1 MSELR
6 ERDFRAALDFVGEV
20 HDTQSREE
28 FRSVLL
34 HGYRSLV
41 PAEHISYNEIEG
53 EGRVAAAIVE
63 PELPAWAYP
72 AWERYAGENPLL
84 QRYLRTR
91 DGRALRFSD
100 VISPQQLHSLPLY
113 EHFYGPLGV
122 DHQIAFVLPSTAE
135 LTIAVAMT
143 RAVADF
149 DERDRKLLELTRPH
163 MIQAYRAA
171 ELRERLASMVG
182 GLRSGLDAEG
192 TAIILLDFDG
202 SVDFASV
209 AAVELAG
216 QAAGASL
223 EEGRPLPQ
231 QLADWVA
238 EGRSSGSIDVGGEAL
253 LLRRFRSGGR
263 VVLLLDD
270 AGRALSL
277 VALSELGL
285 TGREAAVLHG
295 FARGAKPE
303 AVGSSLGI
311 SPRTVAKH
319 MQRVHAKLGV
329 ANRAEAV
336 ATAWAATGSSRI
348 SEPSSSSGVS
358 ATR

>member
-1 MSELR
+1 VSELR

-20 HDTQSREE
+20 HHAQSREE

-34 HGYRSLV
+34 HGYRNLV

-100 VISPQQLHSLPLY
+100 VISPEQLRSLPLY
-113 EHFYGPLGV
+113 ERLYGPLGV
-122 DHQIAFVLPSTAE
+122 DHQIAFILPSTAE
-135 LTIAVAMT
+135 LTIAIAMT
-143 RAVADF
+143 RAKVDF

-171 ELRERLASMVG
+171 ELRERLASTVT
-182 GLRSGLDAEG
+182 GLRSGLNADG
-192 TAIILLDFDG
+192 TAIVLLDPDG
-202 SVDFASV
+202 SVGFAS
-209 AAVELAG
+209 AAALELVE
-216 QAAGASL
+216 QAPDASL
-223 EEGRPLPQ
+223 EEGRPLPRH
-231 QLADWVA
+231 LADWVA
-238 EGRSSGSIDVGGEAL
+238 EGHSSGSIDVGGEAL
-253 LLRRFRSGGR
+253 LLRRFRSDGR
-263 VVLLLDD
+263 TVLLLDD

-277 VALSELGL
+277 VALGELGL
-285 TGREAAVLHG
+285 TGREAAVLHE
-295 FARGAKPE
+295 FARGAQPA

-336 ATAWAATGSSRI
+336 ATAWAATGASRT
-348 SEPSSSSGVS
+348 SEPLST
-358 ATR
+358 AE